1 MTTEERLTRLER
13 KNRWLTLALLFMG
26 VAATLVVTAGMQRTE
41 AVPEVVKARRFLLV
55 DENGK
60 ERAGLGMDKD
70 GPFLD
75 LRDENGK
82 ERARLGLA
90 KAFSGLVLSSENGS
104 AVALAAGNDMQALT
118 FMGENGK
125 QRAVLMT
132 LKDGHAGLAVLDEN
146 EKPRARLVVDKD
158 GPALNL
164 LDENDKIRAA
174 LQLPKDGP
182 SLNLSDE
189 NGKQRAVL
197 GANKD
202 GPILDLF
209 DENGGVLKKLP

>member
-1 MTTEERLTRLER
+1 MKGNGTMTTEERLTRLER

-55 DENGK
+55 
-60 ERAGLGMDKD
+60 
-70 GPFLD
+70 
-75 LRDENGK
+75 DENGK

-158 GPALNL
+158 GPGLNL